1 MRPEQ
6 LLCEVFLSGHAGVLH
21 AHAAAGGPEIRLQ
34 PATRGVRGSPQR
46 RVLRGTDGQTGD
58 NMNRRT
64 SHSGPLL
71 HTYRVGGV
79 VVLVD
84 VCIHHLLGENVR
96 SLEGAALV
104 ASLHSLQ

>member
-1 MRPEQ
+1 M
-6 LLCEVFLSGHAGVLH
+6 LLQAAPRYGSSPPPAEF
-21 AHAAAGGPEIRLQ
+21 AAARSGESCDGR
-34 PATRGVRGSPQR
+34 
-46 RVLRGTDGQTGD
+46 TDGQTV
-58 NMNRRT
+58 NRRT
-64 SHSGPLL
+64 SHSRPLL

-96 SLEGAALV
+96 SLERAALV